1 MMAHHREYPVKLL
14 AEVLSVS
21 RSGYYAF
28 RKRAPSVRTS
38 ANTAL
43 MGQIRRVHEDSRRTY
58 GAPRVYA
65 QLRRERIACGRHR
78 VARLMRQQS
87 LQGKVYVRYVRLR
100 RMKPRKSVAENLLD
114 RQFTVPEPNRVWAG
128 DITHVWTSAG
138 WVYLA
143 VVLDLYSR
151 RVIGWS
157 MRGSMT
163 EQLTVDALQMALL
176 GRHQRH
182 RGLMHHSDRG
192 SQYISRAF
200 STTLKAS
207 RIRASMST
215 TGDCYDNAVVESF
228 FKTLKYE
235 LSKDRTF
242 KTREDAKQAIFE
254 YIEVFYNRQRL
265 HSTLGYRTPV
275 EYEQRTLSTQD
286 CPLN

>member
-1 MMAHHREYPVKLL
+1 MIAHRREYPITLM

-28 RKRAPSVRTS
+28 MERAPSARTR
-38 ANTAL
+38 ANAAL
-43 MGQIRRVHEDSRRTY
+43 LGQIRRVHEASRRTY
-58 GAPRVYA
+58 GAPRVHA
-65 QLRRERIACGRHR
+65 QLLQERIPCGRHR
-78 VARLMRQQS
+78 VARLMRQQGV
-87 LQGKVYVRYVRLR
+87 QGKVYVRYVRLR
-100 RMKPRKSVAENLLD
+100 RLKPRTQMAENLLARRFD
-114 RQFTVPEPNRVWAG
+114 VPEPNQVWAG
-128 DITHVWTSAG
+128 DITHVWTSTG

-163 EQLTVDALQMALL
+163 EQLVVDALEMALL
-176 GRHQRH
+176 GRHHRH
-182 RGLMHHSDRG
+182 GNLMHHSDRG
-192 SQYISRAF
+192 GQYLSQAF
-200 STTLKAS
+200 TNKLKEHK
-207 RIRASMST
+207 ILTSMST

-242 KTREDAKQAIFE
+242 RTRDEARQALFE
-254 YIEVFYNRQRL
+254 YIEVFYNRRRL
-265 HSTLGYRTPV
+265 HSTLGYLAPV
-275 EYEQRTLSTQD
+275 EYERTSMSNQG